1 MINIETKNEMSSFIA
16 ELETLIAKYKVI
28 APIKVISTVPVKP
41 LGTLILSAGHSG
53 VNTKGEYLTN
63 GKSFF
68 HKGQNFHNGGW
79 FYEGVSNRRTAD
91 LLIQKLESRNV
102 RCIKIYDEVL
112 DTPLAE
118 RTRRAN
124 EIHKQEPKS
133 ILLDLHSNAFN
144 SKARGF
150 SVFTSIGQTSS
161 DLWAEKLIDLYAK
174 NVLPKFNSPVRVDMS
189 DGDKDWEARFWML
202 VQTNCYA
209 ILPEAL
215 FFDNLEDAL
224 ILNNSNFLEVYTD
237 VLAESVV
244 WAFENLKF

>member
-1 MINIETKNEMSSFIA
+1 MTNIEKKLELPSFIA
-16 ELETLIAKYKVI
+16 ELEALIAKYKVVTP
-28 APIKVISTVPVKP
+28 PIEVIPTKP

-53 VNTKGEYLTN
+53 RNAKGEYLTN

-68 HKGQNFHNGGW
+68 HKGQTFHNGGW
-79 FYEGVSNRRTAD
+79 LYEGISNRIIANV
-91 LLIQKLESRNV
+91 LLPKLEKRNI

-112 DTPLAE
+112 DTPLSE
-118 RTRRAN
+118 RTKKAN
-124 EIHKQEPKS
+124 EIYAKEPKS

-150 SVFTSIGQTSS
+150 SVFTSPGQTPS
-161 DLWAEKLIDLYAK
+161 DVWAEKLIDLYVK
-174 NVLPKFNSPVRVDMS
+174 NVMPKFGSTLRVDES
-189 DGDKDWEARFWML
+189 DGDRDWEARFWML

-224 ILNNSNFLEVYTD
+224 ILNNPKFIDAYTD
-237 VLAESVV
+237 VLVESVV